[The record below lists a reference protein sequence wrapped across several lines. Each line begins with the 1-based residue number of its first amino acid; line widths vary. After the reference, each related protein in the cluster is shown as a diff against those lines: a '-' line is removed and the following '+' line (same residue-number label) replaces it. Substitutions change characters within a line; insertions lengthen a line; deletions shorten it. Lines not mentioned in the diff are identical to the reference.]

1 MNTLRLNIINLHAPY
16 RVWQKS
22 GKPEHYYFVSDS
34 GVEFNI
40 DFKLDYAFVPS
51 GAFEFSITNERHG
64 QSPLD
69 MKLKQ
74 TIFAIIEEFSETIS
88 LLFDIEEE

>member
-22 GKPEHYYFVSDS
+22 GKPDHYYFVSDS

-69 MKLKQ
+69 TTPTSIATSITFRRLK
-74 TIFAIIEEFSETIS
+74 ARWMGK
-88 LLFDIEEE
+88 

>member
-22 GKPEHYYFVSDS
+22 GKPDHYYFVSDS

-51 GAFEFSITNERHG
+51 GALAGSENR
-64 QSPLD
+64 PLT
-69 MKLKQ
+69 Q
-74 TIFAIIEEFSETIS
+74 T
-88 LLFDIEEE
+88 DPN